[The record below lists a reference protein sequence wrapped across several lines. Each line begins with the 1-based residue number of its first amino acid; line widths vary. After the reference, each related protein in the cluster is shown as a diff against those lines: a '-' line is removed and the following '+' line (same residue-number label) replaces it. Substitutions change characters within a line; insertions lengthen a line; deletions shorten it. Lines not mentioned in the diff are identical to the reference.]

1 MDFPFSFFPKFDAD
15 VKEKKSFEKK
25 PGVGQSGGL
34 LIIGKSVE
42 ELTKC
47 KLGCLLVTQKK
58 RKHKIMAPN
67 RLPLTLLVLAQ
78 RIMLICELV
87 PKWIRVTA
95 RVVLLKYSNSTTY
108 CLPPSYVVGI

>member
-47 KLGCLLVTQKK
+47 KLGCLLVTHTKK
-58 RKHKIMAPN
+58 R
-67 RLPLTLLVLAQ
+67 
-78 RIMLICELV
+78 E
-87 PKWIRVTA
+87 
-95 RVVLLKYSNSTTY
+95 STK
-108 CLPPSYVVGI
+108 